1 MSELSRRRRSRELWV
16 SRGHL
21 WAAAAGVMMIA
32 LLSFLLGNAVG
43 KRTAGGASGTQSSM
57 DGEDLVELLARV
69 EASSS
74 AAGGSDRLTYPDAL
88 TGQPTEVGMPES
100 PPLPGRVVVQAPP
113 FAALPGVGTPPVD
126 GYGFRVVRTA
136 NSAVARTHLENLVAA
151 DLPVWVRTTRSNG
164 VDAYEVG
171 VGPWETEDDGRLAA
185 AGARGSLP
193 VDYEWQFYGTEA
205 LADDTVE

>member
-21 WAAAAGVMMIA
+21 WAAAAGVLMVA

-43 KRTAGGASGTQSSM
+43 RQSARPSVGSETPAS
-57 DGEDLVELLARV
+57 GEDLVELLARV
-69 EASSS
+69 EAASS
-74 AAGGSDRLTYPDAL
+74 AGGGADRLTYPDAL
-88 TGQPTEVGMPES
+88 TGQPTEVGIPEAPS
-100 PPLPGRVVVQAPP
+100 LPGRVVVQAPP

-136 NSAVARTHLENLVAA
+136 NAAVARAHMETLVAS

-171 VGPWETEDDGRLAA
+171 VGPWDTEDDGRLEAV
-185 AGARGSLP
+185 GARGSLP
-193 VDYEWQFYGTEA
+193 VDYEWEFYGTETTI
-205 LADDTVE
+205 DVGHD

>member
-21 WAAAAGVMMIA
+21 WAAAAGVLMVA

-43 KRTAGGASGTQSSM
+43 RQSAGLSVGPESLSG
-57 DGEDLVELLARV
+57 GEELVELLARV

-74 AAGGSDRLTYPDAL
+74 AGGGADRLTYPDAL
-88 TGQPTEVGMPES
+88 TGRPTEVGMPEA
-100 PPLPGRVVVQAPP
+100 PALPGRVVVQAPP
-113 FAALPGVGTPPVD
+113 FAALPGVGTRPND

-136 NSAVARTHLENLVAA
+136 DAGVARTHLESLVAS
-151 DLPVWVRTTRSNG
+151 DLPVWVLTTRSNG
-164 VDAYEVG
+164 VDAYAVG

-185 AGARGSLP
+185 AASRGSLP
-193 VDYEWQFYGTEA
+193 VDYEWEFYGPETGV
-205 LADDTVE
+205 DGVVE